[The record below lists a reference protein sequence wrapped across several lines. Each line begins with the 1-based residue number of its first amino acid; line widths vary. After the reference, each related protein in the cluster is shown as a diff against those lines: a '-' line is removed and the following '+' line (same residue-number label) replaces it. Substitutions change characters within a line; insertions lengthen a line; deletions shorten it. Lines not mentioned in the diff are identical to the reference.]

1 MSFKEGTQRGNKM
14 KKRIT
19 FIPVKSGR
27 QIGSLLPGMCVAV
40 CIFIGVVQQGFAQD
54 AALTGVWKHSQD
66 ANEQAQRYAA
76 IDEATKGMNRMMRG
90 RAREMLRAKTVPES
104 GLNLSDG
111 GNRVTF
117 AGQNHRVTF
126 NTDGSPTRVQS
137 ERGTATARAK
147 RENGK
152 LVVTSQAQNGVQTT
166 VYSLSKDRTRL
177 VLDVSVSGSKLK
189 NPVKFRT
196 TYHRASK

>member
-1 MSFKEGTQRGNKM
+1 M

-19 FIPVKSGR
+19 VIPVKSGR

-76 IDEATKGMNRMMRG
+76 IDEATKGMHRMMRG
-90 RAREMLRAKTVPES
+90 RAREMLRAKTVPQS

-111 GNRVTF
+111 GNRITF

-137 ERGTATARAK
+137 ERGTATVRAK